1 MSWTQT
7 KNMAPFLSP
16 TPLRPKSML
25 YDEFSAGNRGL
36 LKHPA
41 KVISRPC
48 LSAAPGAD
56 ASAIHGRLSAQVA
69 LLQSPTLPAAKSG
82 YSQNREFRNVPVD
95 KPHTRIPRF
104 ISFLK
109 ILLRLRTISTI
120 AVRRREEGA
129 GKRQVPGGFGFT
141 CQVKVSDFGEMASIA
156 LFSAFASSCLRC
168 STAASR
174 LTASKAQQLGL
185 VNDLH
190 ASASRHCH
198 RALPG
203 VSLSPLAGR
212 GSGRDG

>member
-7 KNMAPFLSP
+7 KNIAPFLSP

-82 YSQNREFRNVPVD
+82 CSQKREFRNVPID

-104 ISFLK
+104 LA
-109 ILLRLRTISTI
+109 LLENPRRARVCRIIAVQSALLLLAELVSDLAYPGRLLYWRSAPGCRGGVRLRW
-120 AVRRREEGA
+120 
-129 GKRQVPGGFGFT
+129 PG
-141 CQVKVSDFGEMASIA
+141 
-156 LFSAFASSCLRC
+156 
-168 STAASR
+168 
-174 LTASKAQQLGL
+174 
-185 VNDLH
+185 
-190 ASASRHCH
+190 
-198 RALPG
+198 
-203 VSLSPLAGR
+203 
-212 GSGRDG
+212 

>member
-7 KNMAPFLSP
+7 KNIAPFLSP

-82 YSQNREFRNVPVD
+82 CSQKREFRNVPVD
-95 KPHTRIPRF
+95 KPHTRLPRF
-104 ISFLK
+104 SSGVFGCASVGGPDFAEQPPVLGNAICLPENSP
-109 ILLRLRTISTI
+109 TNI
-120 AVRRREEGA
+120 AHKWRA
-129 GKRQVPGGFGFT
+129 N
-141 CQVKVSDFGEMASIA
+141 DFDSWRGC
-156 LFSAFASSCLRC
+156 FD
-168 STAASR
+168 
-174 LTASKAQQLGL
+174 GL
-185 VNDLH
+185 
-190 ASASRHCH
+190 SWC
-198 RALPG
+198 
-203 VSLSPLAGR
+203 
-212 GSGRDG
+212 